1 MTRCSSTQ
9 HTLIAYATRAGSTRE
24 IAHFMGNIFIQ
35 HGKPVEVLE
44 VKAVKHLEQYDAL
57 LLGTNIRAGQV
68 MPEILR
74 FAQHNAAWM
83 PRLPK
88 AYFVVCGTLRT
99 DTPDTRAIVEAYLE
113 PLVRISPPLSKG
125 LFAGRI
131 DPQTMD
137 LPWRLILKNITE
149 GSMTP
154 GDFRRWDLIRL
165 WTESVVTRLEQGAA
179 LMSIANQMAAV

>member
-1 MTRCSSTQ
+1 MIQCRSARPIA
-9 HTLIAYATRAGSTRE
+9 IAYATRAGSTRE
-24 IAHFMGNIFIQ
+24 VAHYIGNIFLQ
-35 HGKPVEVLE
+35 HGKRVDVLD
-44 VKAVKHLEQYDAL
+44 VKAVKHPEQYAAL
-57 LLGTNIRAGQV
+57 VLGTNIRAGQV

-83 PRLPK
+83 VSLPK

-137 LPWRLILKNITE
+137 LPWRLILKSITE

-154 GDFRRWDLIRL
+154 GDFRRWDLIRA
-165 WTESVVTRLEQGAA
+165 WAESVIKLLEQGPA
-179 LMSIANQMAAV
+179 LAGTASQTASV

>member
-1 MTRCSSTQ
+1 MIQHRSTQ
-9 HTLIAYATRAGSTRE
+9 PTLIAYATRAGSTRE
-24 IAHFMGNIFIQ
+24 IAHFIGNIFLH
-35 HGKPVEVLE
+35 HGKPVDILDIR
-44 VKAVKHLEQYDAL
+44 AVKHPEQYAAL
-57 LLGTNIRAGQV
+57 LLGSNIRAGQV

-74 FAQHNAAWM
+74 FAHHNAAWM
-83 PRLPK
+83 ARLPK
-88 AYFVVCGTLRT
+88 AYFIVCGTLRS

-113 PLVRISPPLSKG
+113 PLMRISPPLSNG

-154 GDFRRWDLIRL
+154 GDFRRWDLIRS
-165 WTESVVTRLEQGAA
+165 WAESVMALLEQSSA
-179 LMSIANQMAAV
+179 LAGSASQTASV